1 MKPKQKK
8 QLRVRGM
15 GLVTKVCLYGILLA
29 GAFLAIIPFWFMFVS
44 SFKSTA
50 EIFTGV
56 TLALPIRG
64 FHLTN
69 FVRLFRDSRFGE
81 SLVNSAV
88 VAVSY
93 AALVIFLSTITGYA
107 FAKMRFPGNNA
118 LFTTILLTMM
128 IPPQIAFIPL
138 FMVLSKLGLSS
149 TYFSLVVPRLLYDF
163 GLPFSIFLMRQYVS
177 YVPDEIIDSAKVDG
191 SNKFHTY
198 YRICLPLIK
207 PGLLVVG
214 LIVFMACWN
223 DFMWPLIIVNK
234 QSMYTVALT
243 IARLFGTQR
252 EVDWGQVMSA
262 CFMSSLPLIVL
273 FVVFRRTFISGI
285 TSGAIK

>member
-1 MKPKQKK
+1 VKSRVEEQR
-8 QLRVRGM
+8 RVRGM
-15 GLVTKVCLYGILLA
+15 SFVTKIFLYTILLV
-29 GAFLAIIPFWFMFVS
+29 GAFLAIIPFWFMLVS

-50 EIFTGV
+50 EIFTHAP
-56 TLALPIRG
+56 LALPLKG

-69 FVRLFRDSRFGE
+69 FVHLFTDSRFGE
-81 SLVNSAV
+81 SLMNSTIV
-88 VAVSY
+88 SVSY
-93 AALVIFLSTITGYA
+93 VALILFLSSLTGFA
-107 FAKMRFPGNNA
+107 FAKYRFPGNNG
-118 LFTTILLTMM
+118 LFTLILLSMM

-138 FMVLSKLGLSS
+138 FMFLSKLGLSS
-149 TYFSLVVPRLLYDF
+149 TYFSMVVPRLLYDF
-163 GLPFSIFLMRQYVS
+163 GLPFSIFLMRQYAS
-177 YVPDEIIDSAKVDG
+177 YIPDEVIDSAKVDG
-191 SNKFHTY
+191 CNKFTTY
-198 YRICLPLIK
+198 RKICLPLIK

-273 FVVFRRTFISGI
+273 FVTFRRTFIAGI